1 MLGNNSYQSPSI
13 ANFNARLFVQNKLAI
28 LPLAC
33 GFLLGG
39 MTPALQAATQV
50 KDINSGSVGST
61 PEEITAYN
69 NKLYFVADDGV
80 NGAELW
86 VSDGTN
92 SGTSMLKDINSGIGD
107 SNPYGFTVFNNL
119 LYFGANDGVSGQ
131 ELWVTNGTS
140 AGTSLVTDINPGS
153 GGSSPSNLKELDGKL
168 YFQADDGMTGPEL
181 WVLDPAATCTFPL
194 AETQQNV
201 IFAGFTDKLTP
212 SNNDHTGTYV
222 VQSQLSASEEWAM
235 VPAGVLQA
243 SNQVLDVSTGIIG
256 VAFNPDQVPESDAGN
271 VASSLRFYDGTSV
284 EVEVTIVH
292 SGGTSSAAGYHVYVQ
307 ANNGSWG
314 NFLVSGATTK
324 PDQIG
329 VYFNNQSGDPD
340 QGYWGISIDGTDYG
354 YQYTFTGVSS
364 LVPVLTV
371 KEAGG
376 LSQQSAGRQ
385 GDQFVSTFV
394 TTAAGIT
401 ASMPTGATDHCGNTL

>member
-1 MLGNNSYQSPSI
+1 MLGNKPYQSTSI
-13 ANFNARLFVQNKLAI
+13 ATFNARLFGQNKLAI

-50 KDINSGSVGST
+50 KDINSGSVGSA
-61 PEEITAYN
+61 PEEITVYN

-119 LYFGANDGVSGQ
+119 LYFGANDGVNGQ

-153 GGSSPSNLKELDGKL
+153 GGSAPSNLKELDGKL

-181 WVLDPAATCTFPL
+181 WVLDPAATCSFPL
-194 AETQQNV
+194 AETPTNV
-201 IFAGFTDKLTP
+201 VLAGFDGRLTP
-212 SNNDHTGTYV
+212 SNNDQKGTYL
-222 VQSQLSASEEWAM
+222 VQSQLPASEEWAM
-235 VPAGVLQA
+235 IPAGVLQA

-256 VAFNPDQVPESDAGN
+256 VAFSPDQVPETDDGN
-271 VASSLRFYDGTSV
+271 VSSSLRFYDGTSI

-292 SGGTSSAAGYHVYVQ
+292 SDGALSAAGYHVYVQ
-307 ANNGSWG
+307 ADNGSWG
-314 NFLVSGATTK
+314 NFLVSGSSTK

-364 LVPVLTV
+364 LVPVLAV
-371 KEAGG
+371 KEVGG
-376 LSQQSAGRQ
+376 PNQQSISRQ
-385 GDQFVSTFV
+385 GAQFVSTFV
-394 TTAAGIT
+394 TTAASIT
-401 ASMPTGATDHCGNTL
+401 ASMPNGATDHCGNTL

>member
-1 MLGNNSYQSPSI
+1 MRGNNSYLPHSNT
-13 ANFNARLFVQNKLAI
+13 NFKAKLFEQNKLAI
-28 LPLAC
+28 FPLAC
-33 GFLLGG
+33 SFLLGG
-39 MTPALQAATQV
+39 MAPTLEAATQV
-50 KDINSGSVGST
+50 KDINSGSVGSS
-61 PEEITAYN
+61 PEEITSYN
-69 NKLYFVADDGV
+69 NKLYFAADDGV
-80 NGAELW
+80 NGVELW

-92 SGTSMLKDINSGIGD
+92 SGTSMLKDINSGIGS
-107 SNPYGFTVFNNL
+107 SNPYGFIVFNNL
-119 LYFGANDGVSGQ
+119 LYFGADDGVNGQ

-140 AGTSLVTDINPGS
+140 GGTSLVTDINTGS
-153 GGSSPSNLKELDGKL
+153 GGSAPSNLKELDGKL
-168 YFQADDGMTGPEL
+168 YFQANDGMTGPEL

-194 AETQQNV
+194 AETQTNV
-201 IFAGFTDKLTP
+201 VLAGFDEKLSA
-212 SNNDHTGTYV
+212 SNGDQTGTYAI
-222 VQSQLSASEEWAM
+222 QSLSGPTEVWAM

-256 VAFNPDQVPESDAGN
+256 VGFNPVQVSESDAGN
-271 VASSLRFYDGTSV
+271 VASSLRFYDGTSI

-292 SGGTSSAAGYHVYVQ
+292 SDGVPSAAGYHVYVQ
-307 ANNGSWG
+307 ADNGSWG
-314 NFLVSGATTK
+314 NFLVSGSTTK

-354 YQYTFTGVSS
+354 YQYAFTGVSS

-376 LSQQSAGRQ
+376 SNQQDISRQ

-394 TTAAGIT
+394 STAAGIT
-401 ASMPTGATDHCGNTL
+401 ASMPTGATDHCGNSL